1 MIFVQEYEF
10 FILKLEIIYYK
21 MDGEILKVKRL
32 NNKSNVIGA
41 NIKKYRLQYGYTQ
54 EELCQKIDLYGLN
67 LYHSDIYLIEYNK
80 RIVRDYEALAFAKVF
95 NISMDEL
102 YKGTEK
108 ELE

>member
-1 MIFVQEYEF
+1 M
-10 FILKLEIIYYK
+10 
-21 MDGEILKVKRL
+21 KVKRL
-32 NNKSNVIGA
+32 NNKSNVIGH
-41 NIKKYRLQYGYTQ
+41 NVKKYRLQFGYTQ

-102 YKGTEK
+102 YKGTDK